1 MVTRWDVAQSQLRAA
16 QYMNEGDV
24 GRADAALAQ
33 AEEQLRR
40 TQSTVRDESAQRALQ
55 AQAAVVS
62 RNRAS
67 TRTLLRAPAAAAP
80 AARRGAALQ
89 MNADSMH
96 DMGY

>member
-1 MVTRWDVAQSQLRAA
+1 
-16 QYMNEGDV
+16 
-24 GRADAALAQ
+24 
-33 AEEQLRR
+33 
-40 TQSTVRDESAQRALQ
+40 
-55 AQAAVVS
+55 VVS